1 MSYVEARN
9 NVNFVIS
16 LASLAWS
23 CTCQFVFLCLS
34 AYWVLSF
41 IYLKK
46 VSCLSLLGVF
56 FCHSDV
62 KKSACNLANILKDS
76 GKTMFFS

>member
-1 MSYVEARN
+1 MSYAVARN

-23 CTCQFVFLCLS
+23 CQCQFVFLCLS

-56 FCHSDV
+56 FVIAMS
-62 KKSACNLANILKDS
+62 KSLLVILQI
-76 GKTMFFS
+76 F